1 MPQELTDN
9 QISALLKGINIP
21 PQPQV
26 LVDLQMEQ
34 LDPNCSINALA
45 KIISQDVGLAG
56 AVLKTVNSPFFNL
69 TNKISSIQQAVNLLG
84 IDSVISL
91 VNAHS
96 IRGALSDEQIIALGK
111 FWDTAIDIAQVAT
124 HVAKQIGIDSPEE
137 AYTLGLFHNCG
148 IPLLMMRYPNYTEVM
163 ERAYADPVNTINATE
178 NIELHTNHCVVGY
191 YVARSWKLPQH
202 LCQAIHHHHQVGQHL
217 ADDRADSREKN
228 LLSVLK
234 IAEHLCGNYKIF
246 GQQKEDYEW
255 QRLQDQILIYVGLS
269 QYDFENLRQQLN
281 DQGLL

>member
-1 MPQELTDN
+1 MPQELTDA
-9 QISALLKGINIP
+9 QISSLLKGINIP

-34 LDPNCSINALA
+34 LDPQCSINALA

-148 IPLLMMRYPNYTEVM
+148 IPLLMMRYENYPEVM
-163 ERAYADPVNTINATE
+163 QRAYADPINTINATE
-178 NIELHTNHCVVGY
+178 NAELHTNHCVVGY

-202 LCQAIHHHHQVGQHL
+202 LCQAIHNHHQVAQQL
-217 ADDRADSREKN
+217 VSDSVDSREKN
-228 LLSVLK
+228 LLAVLK
-234 IAEHLCGNYKIF
+234 IAEHFCGNYKIF
-246 GQQKEDYEW
+246 GQQTEDHEW
-255 QRLQDQILIYVGLS
+255 QRLQEQILIYVGLS
-269 QYDFENLRQQLN
+269 QYDFENLRQQLS